1 MPNITIRLTAT
12 TIKISIDGLIADRV
26 ERSARKQL
34 LGKFTK
40 QLWKSSAT
48 MQIRESSRKP
58 EKKDTAKGAKGL
70 SHRGRGVGSEYL
82 IYFPHL

>member
-1 MPNITIRLTAT
+1 
-12 TIKISIDGLIADRV
+12 
-26 ERSARKQL
+26 
-34 LGKFTK
+34 
-40 QLWKSSAT
+40 